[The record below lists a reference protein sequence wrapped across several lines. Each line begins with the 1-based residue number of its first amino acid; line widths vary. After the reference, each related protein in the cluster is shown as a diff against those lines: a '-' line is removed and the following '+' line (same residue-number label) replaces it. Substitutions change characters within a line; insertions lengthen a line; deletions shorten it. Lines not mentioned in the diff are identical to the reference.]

1 MNKGTNKHMEI
12 LAPAGAW
19 QQMEAA
25 VRSGADAVY
34 LGTRAL
40 NARMRADNFDDLK
53 ATVSYCHVRNVKVYV
68 TVNTLIRED
77 ELPLLRDTLRL
88 VAESGADA
96 VLATDMATVGLVRSA
111 CPGLPLHASTQMTV
125 HNLSGAHLMRDLGF
139 SRVVLAREMSRDEI
153 AHVTAH
159 AGIETE
165 VFVHGALCMS
175 VSGQCLMSS
184 FLGQRSG
191 NRGRCAQPCR
201 LDFHTDKDRY
211 VLSLKDLS
219 LCEHLRELEDM
230 GVASAKIEG
239 RLKRPEY
246 VAAAVR
252 ACTGYREGR
261 EPDMEELADVFSRSG
276 FTQGHYLGKRDR
288 SMFGIRDT
296 SGEDNTA
303 RLSAIRERYR
313 TERQSVP
320 LTFDVRNGNGKI
332 LITADDGARKCG
344 RTLSEDPS
352 LETPLKEDRA
362 EGSLR
367 KLGGTPYLAASVT
380 IDAPGGLRC
389 RAGDINRAKKELT
402 EEMTALR
409 AVTVP
414 HAFTKPADIK
424 RPAATPAGKPLIYLF
439 LSDMEQWDEETMAD
453 AGRVYLPLEQL
464 DEGSVRSHPGIGARL
479 FPFAFG
485 KEDDR
490 TFEKLLRLKDCG
502 LSRVSA
508 GNPGG
513 LFQARRAGLECFGEY
528 TLGIMNTSAADM
540 YRSLG
545 VAEHDLSVEWNLR
558 YAPQM
563 GYAPDE
569 GLLVYG
575 KIPLMSFRACPLTS
589 TGCRACGGH
598 GQIMDRYDTP
608 FELMCHARQ
617 ISQLLNPHPLY
628 WGDMKDRLP
637 PLHHHS
643 FLFTLESREECREIL
658 RAYRA
663 GEALPGTVTRGLY
676 NKELL

>member
-1 MNKGTNKHMEI
+1 MDKHMEI

-19 QQMEAA
+19 PQLEAA

-77 ELPLLRDTLRL
+77 EITLLMDTLRL

-96 VLATDMATVGLVRSA
+96 VLATDMATVRLAREA
-111 CPGLPLHASTQMTV
+111 CPGLPLHASTQMTA
-125 HNLSGAHLMRDLGF
+125 HNLSGALLMRDLGF
-139 SRVVLAREMSRDEI
+139 TRVVLAREMSRDEI

-175 VSGQCLMSS
+175 VSGQCLLSS

-201 LDFHTDKDRY
+201 LDFRAGGNSY
-211 VLSLKDLS
+211 ALSLKDLS
-219 LCEHLRELEDM
+219 LCEHLKELEDM

-246 VAAAVR
+246 VASAVR
-252 ACTGYREGR
+252 ACTAYREGR
-261 EPDMEELADVFSRSG
+261 EPDMEELADVFSRGG

-296 SGEDNTA
+296 SGEDNAA

-313 TERQSVP
+313 LERQSVP
-320 LTFDVRNGNGKI
+320 VDFYIKSGNDGILVTLGDGTRRCGVR
-332 LITADDGARKCG
+332 LD
-344 RTLSEDPS
+344 SDPD
-352 LETPLKEDRA
+352 LVTPLSSDRA
-362 EGSLR
+362 ADCLK
-367 KLGGTPYLAASVT
+367 KLGGTPYRAGSVT
-380 IDAPGGLRC
+380 VDAPGGLLC

-402 EEMTALR
+402 EEMTSLR
-409 AVTVP
+409 AQTVLHMFAEP
-414 HAFTKPADIK
+414 VINK
-424 RPAATPAGKPLIYLF
+424 RPAAVPPAGPLTYLF
-439 LSDMEQWDEETMAD
+439 FSDMAQWDERFLDHAD
-453 AGRVYLPLEQL
+453 RAYLPIEQL
-464 DEGSVRSHPGIGARL
+464 DEDFVRAHPDIGARI

-485 KEDDR
+485 IEDER
-490 TFEKLLRLKDCG
+490 TAERLLRLKSAG
-502 LSRVSA
+502 LKRVSV

-513 LFQARRAGLECFGEY
+513 LRQAREAGMECFGEY
-528 TLGIMNTSAADM
+528 TLGIMNTLAAAQYAD
-540 YRSLG
+540 LG
-545 VAEHDLSVEWNLR
+545 VDEHDLSVEWNLKK
-558 YAPQM
+558 APQM
-563 GYAPDE
+563 GYILGE

-575 KIPLMSFRACPLTS
+575 MIPLMSFRACPLRS
-589 TGCRACGGH
+589 VGCGNCGGE
-598 GQIMDRYDTP
+598 GSVTDRYGIP
-608 FELMCHARQ
+608 FKIMCHERH
-617 ISQLLNPHPLY
+617 ISQMINPHPLY
-628 WGDMKDRLP
+628 YGDMKDRLP

-643 FLFTLESREECREIL
+643 LLFTLESREECLEIIE
-658 RAYRA
+658 AYRA
-663 GEALPGTVTRGLY
+663 GEALPGNVTRGLY